1 MPSLACMAAIA
12 RVVSKPSRAVRSH
25 DAAFRCKAD
34 AALPHLPCNQCPS
47 HTQSFSCGLIVL
59 EPSFWEGCCKSSAD
73 IAASALQFAAFI
85 ELPVLL
91 ALCREVQMA
100 GLSRL
105 CLLGLSALK
114 PLCSV
119 HGFWQEP
126 LLSCSAGRWRLL
138 PSFPCFSS
146 FPAFLPSCL
155 PSLLPAFVPCL
166 FVFFSVF
173 CFALSCPSLLPE
185 DHDLLVGVDG
195 HDDAEAHREGGH
207 RGASVADEGEGDSH
221 HGEDPADHS
230 DIHEDVEHEREGEGP

>member
-34 AALPHLPCNQCPS
+34 AALSHLPCNQCPS

-59 EPSFWEGCCKSSAD
+59 EPSFWEGCCKSSAA

-105 CLLGLSALK
+105 CLLGPSALK

-119 HGFWQEP
+119 HGVWQEP

-155 PSLLPAFVPCL
+155 PAFPLFSRPLFLAFSSFSLCSALLFPVLPYFPKIMTFLWVWMDMMMPKLTERVAIEVP
-166 FVFFSVF
+166 
-173 CFALSCPSLLPE
+173 P
-185 DHDLLVGVDG
+185 
-195 HDDAEAHREGGH
+195 
-207 RGASVADEGEGDSH
+207 
-221 HGEDPADHS
+221 
-230 DIHEDVEHEREGEGP
+230 